1 MKTSSAKIT
10 DRKDL
15 IFLISILFIAGA
27 IYSIISVIVHNHFQT
42 FGWDLGFFDQI
53 IWKVSRGDFRAYSSL
68 AHENLLA
75 DHFQPVLYLL
85 APFIRVV
92 SDVRVL
98 LIAQAFLVV
107 MAAYPLYLLSRS
119 LTGNIIFSLG
129 AVFSYL
135 LFLGTQ
141 WTILNEFHQTAFLPL
156 FISLVF
162 YSLMKRNNILYWV
175 SIAGILATKEEYA
188 LLVSSLGIICW
199 WVYRKRLSGI
209 MTCIFGIIF
218 FFFLINF
225 LMPKLSVGGVYFHN
239 DFGRAGYT
247 SEQVIL
253 NSIKNPKFFFESMV
267 FPIIKVKTVFNS
279 FLAFGFLP
287 VLSPLFLIPVVEN
300 FSTRFIYA
308 GPQFT
313 QWVNVNQ
320 HAAPLGILLS
330 VGSIYSSLVLAKI
343 INRKTKIK
351 TDRILTVLGFY
362 LIFAGIIQ
370 NILLH
375 GPVNS
380 LFKRQ
385 FYETLDWMNDNNMV
399 IAKVPRDVS
408 LATQNSMLPHVSQRK
423 DIYLLPE
430 LGNAQYVLLDLSD
443 GPNKFSPLKYDDMQI
458 FAQKLLDGGK
468 YSVVYKRGKAVLLKR
483 NDTSLK

>member
-1 MKTSSAKIT
+1 MKTS
-10 DRKDL
+10 KDL
-15 IFLISILFIAGA
+15 IFLVSILVIVSA
-27 IYSIISVIVHNHFQT
+27 IYSIISVTVHNHFQT

-53 IWKVSRGDFRAYSSL
+53 IWKVSRGDFRAYSTL

-85 APFIRVV
+85 APFVKIV

-107 MAAYPLYLLSRS
+107 MAAYPLYLISRS

-135 LFLGTQ
+135 FFLGTQ
-141 WTILNEFHQTAFLPL
+141 WTIINEFHQTAYLPL

-162 YSLMKRNNILYWV
+162 YSLIKKNKVLYWI
-175 SIAGILATKEEYA
+175 SIAGILSTKEEYA
-188 LLVSSLGIICW
+188 LLASSLGIICW
-199 WVYRKRLSGI
+199 WVYKNRRSGI
-209 MTCIFGIIF
+209 ITCIFGIVF

-247 SEQVIL
+247 PEQVFI
-253 NSIKNPKFFFESMV
+253 NSFKNPKFFFESMV
-267 FPIIKVKTVFNS
+267 FPVIKLKTVFDS

-320 HAAPLGILLS
+320 HAAPLGILLA

-351 TDRILTVLGFY
+351 TGRILTALGFY
-362 LIFAGIIQ
+362 LIFISIIQ
-370 NILLH
+370 DIILH

-380 LFKRQ
+380 LLKRE
-385 FYETLDWMNDNNMV
+385 FYETLDWMNDNNTV
-399 IAKVPRDVS
+399 IAKVPRDVA
-408 LATQNSMLPHVSQRK
+408 LATQNSMLPHVSQRE

-430 LGNAQYVLLDLSD
+430 LGNAQYILLDLSD
-443 GPNKFSPLKYDDMQI
+443 GPNKFSPLKYDEMKI
-458 FAQKLLDGGK
+458 LVQKLLDENK
-468 YSVVYKRGKAVLLKR
+468 YSVVYQRGKAVLLKR
-483 NDTSLK
+483 NTSGLK